1 MRLIILFPLVSP
13 KFVAGGMADFTKWV
27 QTLAVLE
34 VVHSILGLVRSPI
47 MTTVMQISS
56 RLLLTWG
63 VVDLFPD
70 CAQSLAFSTMV
81 LAWSVTEV
89 IRYSYYALN
98 IRNNGYVPKFL
109 TWLRY
114 NTFFVLYPLG
124 AGSEMFLAFKS
135 LKEAQQWYPMYATA
149 LRVILAIYIPG
160 FYVMYTHMI
169 KQRRRVMRNFNTKQ
183 QHAKR
188 Q

>member
-1 MRLIILFPLVSP
+1 
-13 KFVAGGMADFTKWV
+13 
-27 QTLAVLE
+27 
-34 VVHSILGLVRSPI
+34 

-63 VVDLFPD
+63 VVYLFPD
-70 CAQSLAFSTMV
+70 SAQSLAFSTMV

-89 IRYSYYALN
+89 IRYSYYAVN
-98 IRNNGYVPKFL
+98 IRNGGYVPKFL

-114 NTFFVLYPLG
+114 NTFFILYPLG

-135 LKEAQQWYPMYATA
+135 LKEAQEFSPLYATI

-169 KQRRRVMRNFNTKQ
+169 KQRRRIMRNINVKPSAKKQ
-183 QHAKR
+183 
-188 Q
+188 